1 MSIEGMKDEGICPGE
16 KVILISIFVFVWFD
30 KSITNVYFLL
40 PPTYDIRII
49 IMKTYEKGKKHA
61 EITSERE

>member
-16 KVILISIFVFVWFD
+16 KVILISKFVLVWFD

-40 PPTYDIRII
+40 PPTYD
-49 IMKTYEKGKKHA
+49 MK
-61 EITSERE
+61 

>member
-1 MSIEGMKDEGICPGE
+1 MWFRKFYVKLKHNFEMLIEGMKDEGICPGE

-40 PPTYDIRII
+40 PPTYD
-49 IMKTYEKGKKHA
+49 MK
-61 EITSERE
+61 

>member
-16 KVILISIFVFVWFD
+16 KVILISIFVCFLFD

-40 PPTYDIRII
+40 PPTYD
-49 IMKTYEKGKKHA
+49 MK
-61 EITSERE
+61 